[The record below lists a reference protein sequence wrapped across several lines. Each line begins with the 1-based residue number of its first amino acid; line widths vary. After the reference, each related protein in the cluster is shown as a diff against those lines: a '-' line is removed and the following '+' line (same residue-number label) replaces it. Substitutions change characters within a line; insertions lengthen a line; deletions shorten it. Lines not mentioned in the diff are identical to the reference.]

1 MLERQSGASRQENE
15 VFGRLESNVQSYA
28 RNFPRIFSRA
38 RGTELWDVHGGRY
51 LDFLAG
57 AGSLNFGHNNPVF
70 KEALIDYIEQDAI
83 THSLDL
89 HTEAKESFLEAMH
102 DILLAP
108 RGLDDYVMQFTGPTG
123 TNAVEA
129 ALKIARKVTGRPN
142 VIYFTNGF
150 HGVSMGALSVTGNEY
165 LRRAAGVPLQGAMPM
180 PFDGYFGPDVDTIAY
195 LERMLADPS
204 SGVDTPAAIIL
215 ETVQGEGGL
224 NVARNEWLQR
234 LQALCHKRKI
244 VLIVDDIQAGCGR
257 TGTFFSFEPSGI
269 KPDIVT
275 VSKSLS
281 GYGLPL
287 SIVLIKRAL
296 DEWKPG
302 EHNGTFRG
310 NNHAFVTATAMLET
324 YWRTDAF
331 AKEVQAKGEHLG
343 RRLQAMVDR
352 FSPDL
357 VDARGRGM
365 MRGVRC
371 ADPKRAG
378 AVTAKAFEYGLIIER
393 AGPEDEVIKCMMPLT
408 TPYDELDEGLD
419 ILERALHE
427 EFSKGVAAPK
437 AVTARAASGEL
448 PSELHPAAMTTATVE
463 ASLTAR

>member
-15 VFGRLESNVQSYA
+15 VFSRLESKVQSYA

-38 RGTELWDVHGGRY
+38 RGTELWDVHGARY

-287 SIVLIKRAL
+287 SIVLLKRSL

-324 YWRTDAF
+324 YWRTPAF
-331 AKEVQAKGEHLG
+331 AEEVQAKGEHLG

-352 FSPDL
+352 FSPHL

-393 AGPEDEVIKCMMPLT
+393 AGPEDEVVKCMMPLT

-427 EFSKGVAAPK
+427 EFSKGTAAPK
-437 AVTARAASGEL
+437 AVTARPACDEL
-448 PSELHPAAMTTATVE
+448 PPELHPAAMSASTIE
-463 ASLTAR
+463 ASLTAS